1 MAWRE
6 LEKGMV
12 MTIEPGIYILIL
24 LKMLMIS
31 GRIGVRI
38 EDNIVINDSG
48 NEFLTPDVPRT
59 IEEVEQTVQ
68 G

>member
-1 MAWRE
+1 MGNAAKITNADKKNTKVPHKYYLHTE
-6 LEKGMV
+6 F
-12 MTIEPGIYILIL
+12 
-24 LKMLMIS
+24 
-31 GRIGVRI
+31 
-38 EDNIVINDSG
+38 NDSG